1 MPMLYWLTKVKQV
14 ARINANPL
22 KLSYVCNY
30 GKMGKTEIMKQT
42 RFLHREI
49 PIRLSHRIEDLHQL
63 PHDLSKSSSMQ
74 ELYELYMNSFQK
86 LYGYKEPDNWD
97 WEECLNYMK
106 EVSKLK
112 DEHANIEHR
121 VSKSISE
128 YKKIIQYQNG
138 YFDEDINNIDKIL
151 TNFYYSRIGI
161 RFLVSQHTEI
171 FNQIEKGKE
180 ENGVIDNKCTPH
192 GITTEAVSQV
202 ERICLEQYCRY
213 PGTGYKLPKVNINMS
228 KDFRMPYISRH
239 FYYIVFEILKNAFK
253 ASIENDKGTSLIS
266 IEDSIG
272 NNDYIIKISDN
283 GNSFDRGIL
292 DKIHSFFYTTSSGET
307 DLSGFGHGLGLSQ
320 IYVRYFGGDIKIIPM
335 EGSGTQVIIYFSNF
349 TNNSENVADNFN

>member
-1 MPMLYWLTKVKQV
+1 M
-14 ARINANPL
+14 
-22 KLSYVCNY
+22 C
-30 GKMGKTEIMKQT
+30 
-42 RFLHREI
+42 
-49 PIRLSHRIEDLHQL
+49 IRDS
-63 PHDLSKSSSMQ
+63 
-74 ELYELYMNSFQK
+74 
-86 LYGYKEPDNWD
+86 
-97 WEECLNYMK
+97 
-106 EVSKLK
+106 
-112 DEHANIEHR
+112 
-121 VSKSISE
+121 
-128 YKKIIQYQNG
+128 
-138 YFDEDINNIDKIL
+138 
-151 TNFYYSRIGI
+151 
-161 RFLVSQHTEI
+161 
-171 FNQIEKGKE
+171 
-180 ENGVIDNKCTPH
+180 KCTPH

-213 PGTGYKLPKVNINMS
+213 PGTGYKLPKVNIIMS

-283 GNSFDRGIL
+283 GNSFDRGML

-349 TNNSENVADNFN
+349 TNNSENVADDFN